1 MTDQQDKLNGSME
14 AFARAFSDVVRDST
28 SHLATK
34 DDIANM
40 ATKDD
45 IADMA
50 TKDDIANMATK
61 DDIANMATKDDIADM
76 ATKDDI
82 NRLSDKIDRVETGLN
97 RRIDTTNNNM
107 QAQFAQQEKKI
118 AEIDRKLG

>member
-14 AFARAFSDVVRDST
+14 AFARAFSDVVRNST
-28 SHLATK
+28 SHL
-34 DDIANM
+34 
-40 ATKDD
+40 
-45 IADMA
+45 A

-61 DDIANMATKDDIADM
+61 DDIANMATKDDI
-76 ATKDDI
+76 
-82 NRLSDKIDRVETGLN
+82 NRLSDKIDRVETRLN

>member
-45 IADMA
+45 IA
-50 TKDDIANMATK
+50 
-61 DDIANMATKDDIADM
+61 NMATKDDIADM

-82 NRLSDKIDRVETGLN
+82 NRLSDKIDRVETRLN